1 MRMRNTEIAK
11 MTKMDHIS
19 DSVEPV
25 FHSGRWVLPGGEISH
40 GDGKDH
46 YDEIIDTSPSS
57 RSSIRAA
64 GFCRERKFHT
74 EIAKITKRGS

>member
-1 MRMRNTEIAK
+1 

-40 GDGKDH
+40 GDRKDH
-46 YDEIIDTSPSS
+46 SNGIINTSSSS
-57 RSSIRAA
+57 RSFIQVA
-64 GFCRERKFHT
+64 GFCREGKFHT
-74 EIAKITKRGS
+74 EIAKITKTGS

>member
-40 GDGKDH
+40 GDRKDH
-46 YDEIIDTSPSS
+46 ENGIINTSPSS
-57 RSSIRAA
+57 WSSIWAA
-64 GFCRERKFHT
+64 GFAEMGISHRDHED
-74 EIAKITKRGS
+74 GM